1 MKDLKLNDGRMINIK
16 AFEIEGDN
24 FGWDIWYFDE
34 YEKLYHNLLFE
45 NDLNEVK
52 ELNKLVTEFMS
63 KIPYSERVK
72 FSIRKEV

>member
-34 YEKLYHNLLFE
+34 YEKLYHNLLFRM
-45 NDLNEVK
+45 
-52 ELNKLVTEFMS
+52 T
-63 KIPYSERVK
+63 
-72 FSIRKEV
+72 